1 MNDFIKKTKQFI
13 LEDVWNLRLKEHS
26 RRKGFLIRQLRIILL
41 ALRGFNENRVQARA
55 SELTYYSILSIVPI
69 MAMIIGVA
77 KGFGFNQRV
86 EAEIKKALEGQKEI
100 LNYVLDFTNNFIES
114 VQGGVIAGIGLAF
127 LVYTVM
133 KMFSDIERS
142 FNDIWQVK
150 KGRSFSR
157 KFSDYLSMMLIAPML
172 VVLASGSNV
181 FIQSIASGM
190 EKFQS
195 LDYVVKLLIAAI
207 PWVLIWILF
216 TLVYII
222 MPNTKV
228 RFRYAIVGGIIA
240 GTMFQVLQWAYIE
253 FQGAFSRYNTVYG
266 TFAALPLFLIW
277 LQLSWVILL
286 FGAEVSFANQNIRN
300 YEHEV
305 DSLKITLRER
315 ISLTLLIAHL
325 IIRRFADGEPALTAT
340 ETAKQLELPT
350 RLVKDIIYDLIES
363 GILAEVSASEDK
375 EMKYQPAMDIHKLSI
390 SFILKRLEEK
400 GSKDYHPV
408 SSEKLDE
415 ILRIQDDFMKAIE
428 QHPDN
433 KLLMNV

>member
-1 MNDFIKKTKQFI
+1 
-13 LEDVWNLRLKEHS
+13 
-26 RRKGFLIRQLRIILL
+26 RQLRIILL

-100 LNYVLDFTNNFIES
+100 LNYVLAFTNNFIES

-325 IIRRFADGEPALTAT
+325 IIRRFADGEPALTAP
-340 ETAKQLELPT
+340 EIAKRLELPT

-400 GSKDYHPV
+400 GSEDYHPV